1 MCGLLLVQWEKLS
14 CCWKQIMWLI
24 FNIYLP
30 RVVVGLRC
38 WRCVWNFVLELYSP
52 FVVLLTYFKLHLILR
67 VRVSCISEWG
77 EINVSLSPF
86 TPNHFINK
94 MLLKI
99 LRMFFFFFAL
109 FFKKI
114 SLIHFEDIEV
124 CFSMCSITIFILSK
138 KHLIWCMLK
147 GISWQTW
154 KLDRTYSLNL
164 MQHVAQWLYISN
176 TVILFLILTNSGTVS
191 HYFKKVYG
199 SHR

>member
-1 MCGLLLVQWEKLS
+1 MCGLLLVQREKLS

-67 VRVSCISEWG
+67 VHVSCISEWG

-86 TPNHFINK
+86 SPNHFINK

-99 LRMFFFFFAL
+99 LRMFFFFFCSL
-109 FFKKI
+109 FQK
-114 SLIHFEDIEV
+114 
-124 CFSMCSITIFILSK
+124 
-138 KHLIWCMLK
+138 
-147 GISWQTW
+147 
-154 KLDRTYSLNL
+154 NL
-164 MQHVAQWLYISN
+164 TFLYILRTLKFVFLCAQS
-176 TVILFLILTNSGTVS
+176 LFLFCLKSTSFGVC
-191 HYFKKVYG
+191 
-199 SHR
+199 